1 MSEISAV
8 LVIAYRDII
17 KFLRDRPRLIATFA
31 FPLIFIG
38 ALGGSMQSSFGRA
51 SGIDLLI
58 FTFTGVYAQTLFQSS
73 CFGLIS
79 LLMDRESDFSQEIF
93 VSPISRYS
101 IVIGK
106 IVGEGGVSLIQG
118 VGIILFGLV
127 IGASLGLVQV
137 LGLAVAGIVACLIGG
152 AFGLLILAWLP
163 NQRAASQVFPFI
175 ILPQYF
181 LGGVFSPIKD
191 LPVWLDLLS
200 LLSPLRYVTDLTRG
214 LYYAGR
220 DDYDRVVLAPPIVD
234 LAIITVLFVIFVV
247 IGTAVFVRSEQN
259 R

>member
-1 MSEISAV
+1 MTELSAI
-8 LVIAYRDII
+8 LALAYRDII

-38 ALGGSMQSSFGRA
+38 ALGASMQSSFGRGI
-51 SGIDLLI
+51 GIDLLI
-58 FTFTGVYAQTLFQSS
+58 FTFTGVYAQTLFQSA

-79 LLMDRESDFSQEIF
+79 LLEDRQTDFSQEIF

-106 IVGEGGVSLIQG
+106 IIGEGLVALVQG
-118 VGIILFGLV
+118 LGIIAFGLV
-127 IGASLGLVQV
+127 IGVDLGPPQLLGL
-137 LGLAVAGIVACLIGG
+137 LTAGIVACLLGG
-152 AFGLLILAWLP
+152 AFGLLILANLP
-163 NQRAASQVFPFI
+163 NQRAAAQVFPFI

-181 LGGVFSPIKD
+181 LGGVFSPIKN
-191 LPVWLDLLS
+191 LPLWLEVLS

-214 LYYAGR
+214 LYYPGR
-220 DDYDRVVLAPPIVD
+220 FDYERVILTAPAID
-234 LAIITVLFVIFVV
+234 LAVIGLLFVIFLVA
-247 IGTAVFVRSEQN
+247 GTALFVRSEQN